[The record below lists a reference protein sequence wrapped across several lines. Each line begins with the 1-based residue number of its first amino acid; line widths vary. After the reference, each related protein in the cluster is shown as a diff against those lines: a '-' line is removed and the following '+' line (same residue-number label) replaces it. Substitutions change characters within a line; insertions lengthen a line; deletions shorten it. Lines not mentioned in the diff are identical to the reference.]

1 MITKPFVCLGLSI
14 VAFTIPAGSHALE
27 RIKVLLGTGEGL
39 EDAGLVVF
47 DGLGDGFPELLPG
60 LDEVE
65 GGSDGKIGD
74 GRSIAVAELGVLQVD
89 VGQDLEVLLLQGLEL
104 LLGLIGVDG
113 HTEDAVADAGEARVE
128 GGLAPVEDHVDAGTL
143 QGVPGVELVAVGR
156 NVAKVAHDRARLPNS
171 ISLVNLK
178 CRTDVAGV
186 HLDELLRAGLAVG
199 ILDLR
204 VWIGR
209 VSQEE

>member
-1 MITKPFVCLGLSI
+1 MITKPFVYLGLSI
-14 VAFTIPAGSHALE
+14 VAFTIPAGTHALE
-27 RIKVLLGTGEGL
+27 RIKVLLGTGGGL

-47 DGLGDGFPELLPG
+47 DGLGNSLPKLFPR

-89 VGQDLEVLLLQGLEL
+89 VGQDLEVVLLQGLEL
-104 LLGLIGVDG
+104 LPGLVGVDG
-113 HTEDAVADAGEARVE
+113 HAEDAVADAGEARVE
-128 GGLAPVEDHVDAGTL
+128 GGLAPVEDHVDAGAL
-143 QGVPGVELVAVGR
+143 QGVPGVELIAVGCH
-156 NVAKVAHDRARLPNS
+156 VAEVPHDRATLPNS
-171 ISLVNLK
+171 GGLVNLK
-178 CRTDVAGV
+178 SGADVAGI

-204 VWIGR
+204 VYVWVG
-209 VSQEE
+209 

>member
-1 MITKPFVCLGLSI
+1 MITKPFVYLGLSI
-14 VAFTIPAGSHALE
+14 VAFTIPAGTHALE

-47 DGLGDGFPELLPG
+47 DGLGNSLPKLFPR

-89 VGQDLEVLLLQGLEL
+89 VGQDLEVVLLQGLEL
-104 LLGLIGVDG
+104 LLGLVGVDG
-113 HTEDAVADAGEARVE
+113 HAEDAVADAGEARVE
-128 GGLAPVEDHVDAGTL
+128 GGLAPVEDHVDAGAL
-143 QGVPGVELVAVGR
+143 QGVPGVELITIGGH
-156 NVAKVAHDRARLPNS
+156 VAKVAHDRATLPNS
-171 ISLVNLK
+171 GSLVNLK
-178 CRTDVAGV
+178 SRADVAGV
-186 HLDELLRAGLAVG
+186 HLNELLRAGLAVG

-204 VWIGR
+204 VYVWVG
-209 VSQEE
+209 